1 VFSSAYGNTKLAR
14 RLVWVAAVCNVA
26 GLVLWC
32 PLASKSSGALVLML
46 LLGLVANSAVGAF
59 AVQQG
64 LIFEWLLER
73 RWKAVCKGIGF
84 VGEGRLQFKTRLAF
98 DPISSFQKGNW
109 ERKTIYPKLR
119 QVYGNREGWEAMVT
133 PFAGQTISQYNDQA
147 DAFSFAFHQP
157 FCTFELAE
165 NGLIRL
171 RAGKVSVPAAYDHPG
186 ALQTL
191 QAAQNTQAVSQVVPM
206 VPNVYA
212 DYEQGYQ
219 QQGNVWSYEL
229 GLLKGV
235 PMARDMNGRVCR
247 IPIESNHWFTAARTN
262 GGKSSWI
269 WSLVLGLEP
278 AWRLGLVKFWG
289 IDSKMIELA
298 IGRGWF
304 EHYADDDESSVALLE
319 QCVRDMHERARQ
331 MQGIRRKFVPSVAT
345 PLNVV
350 VIDEMGYLSA
360 YLSDKKLQARANTA
374 IAALLAKGRAPGYAV
389 VGCVQDPRKEVCGF
403 RDGFSIR
410 IAGSLPA
417 PMVDLVLGEGMY
429 AAGAT
434 CDRLPITEPGVA
446 YVISETTLKPV
457 LVRAAWCSD
466 SDIQGMLSGVPAQ
479 PQPLLNTGGAA
490 AQVKDEPTGQLD
502 WNGQPL
508 QQFQYSVE

>member
-1 VFSSAYGNTKLAR
+1 MKQGNTKLAR
-14 RLVWVAAVCNVA
+14 LLLRIAGISNALLFFTLCCEATANGAA
-26 GLVLWC
+26 GLM
-32 PLASKSSGALVLML
+32 ALML
-46 LLGLVANSAVGAF
+46 LPLSFWVVALLYATREA
-59 AVQQG
+59 
-64 LIFEWLLER
+64 LWFEMGKDRVFR
-73 RWKAVCKGIGF
+73 RVCLGIGF
-84 VGEGRLQFKTRLAF
+84 KGEAPSWKFGLMGRLRGDTKIITPQ
-98 DPISSFQKGNW
+98 
-109 ERKTIYPKLR
+109 LR
-119 QVYGNREGWEAMVT
+119 DVHGTHEGWTGIVR
-133 PFAGQTISQYNDQA
+133 FFDGQTIEKYTNHA
-147 DAFSFAFHQP
+147 DAFALGFQVP

-165 NGLIRL
+165 NGLIRV
-171 RAGKVSVPAAYDHPG
+171 RAGQVPVPDAYSHPG
-186 ALQTL
+186 HVQALQGGGS
-191 QAAQNTQAVSQVVPM
+191 AQAVSQVVPM
-206 VPNVYA
+206 VPNVYTG
-212 DYEQGYQ
+212 YEQGYQ
-219 QQGNVWSYEL
+219 QQGNVWAYEL
-229 GLLKGV
+229 ELLKGV
-235 PMARDMNGRVCR
+235 PMARNMQGRTCR
-247 IPIESNHWFTAARTN
+247 IPIESNHWFIAARTN

-278 AWRLGLVKFWG
+278 AFRLGLVKFWG

-304 EHYADDDESSVALLE
+304 EHYADDDESSVELLE

-331 MQGIRRKFVPSVAT
+331 MQGVQRKFVPSVQT

-360 YLSDKKLQARANTA
+360 YLSDKKMQARANTA

-429 AAGAT
+429 AAGAN
-434 CDRLPITEPGVA
+434 CDRLPLTEPGVA

-466 SDIQGMLSGVPAQ
+466 SDIQGMLSGAPAQ
-479 PQPLLNTGGAA
+479 SQPLLNTGGAA

-508 QQFQYSVE
+508 QQFPYRVE